1 MRLYVNPDG
10 RCQAIYDETL
20 DLRQLGQTTISRAS
34 HVEPTTDGN
43 WTADLSPV
51 NGPLLGPF
59 TTRSQAL
66 DAELAWLREWLI
78 KSHGETH
85 K

>member
-1 MRLYVNPDG
+1 MRLYVESDG

-20 DLRQLGQTTISRAS
+20 DLRQIGQTTISRAS
-34 HVEPTTDGN
+34 HVEPTSDGN

-51 NGPLLGPF
+51 SGPLLGPF
-59 TTRSQAL
+59 ATRSQAL
-66 DAELAWLREWLI
+66 DAEWAWLREWLI
-78 KSHGETH
+78 KSHGEP